1 MRELD
6 ALEPETDQWSFQII
20 ADIIP
25 ALQGDSGMGY
35 GVSSHNDLL
44 SSSLRGMVARTD
56 PSRLLLDRHEVRRSM
71 TRRLFLK
78 LSLGEQA

>member
-1 MRELD
+1 MRGLD

-20 ADIIP
+20 ADVTP
-25 ALQGDSGMGY
+25 ALQGDSGMGC
-35 GVSSHNDLL
+35 GVNSHSDLL
-44 SSSLRGMVARTD
+44 SPSLRGLVARSD
-56 PSRLLLDRHEVRRSM
+56 PSHLFLDRHAVRRSM